1 MCLVR
6 GGCDSWEWKNILDS
20 KTTQSNVLKS
30 NFMSEFESEDSTDL
44 E

>member
-1 MCLVR
+1 MCLG

-20 KTTQSNVLKS
+20 KTNQSNVLKS